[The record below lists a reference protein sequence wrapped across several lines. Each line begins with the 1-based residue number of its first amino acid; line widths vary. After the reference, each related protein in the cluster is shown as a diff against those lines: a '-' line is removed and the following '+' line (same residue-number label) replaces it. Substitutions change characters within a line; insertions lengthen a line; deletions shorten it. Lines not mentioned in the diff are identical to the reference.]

1 MEIFVRGEQSDSAD
15 GNLRW
20 CVSMYQFINKQVQER
35 MEEQYNF
42 SLQDEIPEELL
53 EGLSEEEKEQE
64 EIGRPS
70 ISYWKTVWLKL
81 RKDKLAMTGIV
92 VLLVMGILAIVVPML
107 SPYTY
112 DQMDFAHMLEWP
124 SWLHPFGTDKMGR
137 DLLVRVM
144 YGARISLLIGFTAA
158 AINMVIG
165 ILYGGIAGYLGG
177 MVDMVMMRIV
187 DILTGIPS
195 MIYMILIMMF
205 LGNTI
210 QSILIAMCLTYW
222 ITTARMVRAQIF
234 TLREQ
239 DFALA
244 AKVCG
249 LSRWQILIR
258 HLIPNSMGAII
269 VTVTFLIPEA
279 IFEEAFL
286 SFLGIGIQVPKASW
300 GTLAND
306 AIEYLF
312 SYPYLMLFPAA
323 AISITIFAL
332 NFIGDG
338 LRDALDPRLN
348 KG

>member
-1 MEIFVRGEQSDSAD
+1 ME
-15 GNLRW
+15 
-20 CVSMYQFINKQVQER
+20 ER
-35 MEEQYNF
+35 MNYLMEDQV
-42 SLQDEIPEELL
+42 PAELL
-53 EGLSEEEKEQE
+53 EALPESERELEN
-64 EIGRPS
+64 ISRPS
-70 ISYWKTVWLKL
+70 VSYWQNCWIRLK
-81 RKDKLAMTGIV
+81 KDKLAMLGIV
-92 VLLVMGILAIVVPML
+92 VIVLMTIAAILVPLL

-112 DQMDFAHMLEWP
+112 DQTDFANALQWP
-124 SWLHPFGTDKMGR
+124 SAAHPFGTDKMGR
-137 DLLVRVM
+137 DIFVRTM
-144 YGARISLLIGFTAA
+144 YGARISLTIGFTAA

-165 ILYGGIAGYLGG
+165 VLYGGIAGYLGG
-177 MVDMVMMRIV
+177 MADMVMMRIV

-222 ITTARMVRAQIF
+222 ITTARMVRAQIL

-249 LSRWQILIR
+249 QSRWQILIH

-269 VTVTFLIPEA
+269 VTVTFLIPQA
-279 IFEEAFL
+279 IFQEAFL

-306 AIEYLF
+306 AVEYLF
-312 SYPYLMLFPAA
+312 TYPYQMLFPAF

-338 LRDALDPRLN
+338 LRDALDPRL
-348 KG
+348 KK